1 MKSKWIAC
9 LMVAMLL
16 VTAPAA
22 AKNKGTQTILNNW
35 GSVTVPQN
43 IYMEAGT
50 QPTLAAQEADNDMA
64 AYIAEVLP
72 ANTPRTYQ
80 IVKMDQGV
88 FQYAYMLHYTLSA
101 AEVRSLIGTDG
112 MSVTAAND
120 ALRQRL
126 PRGFYLVDA
135 LTEHRSNGTVF
146 YTGAVERNLFIN
158 GNGFI
163 ERMYIL
169 AWQHGTY
176 TEAALIIGRNEGSDD
191 LLPDVLNMLM
201 QAKVSKR

>member
-9 LMVAMLL
+9 LMAAMLI

-22 AKNKGTQTILNNW
+22 AKNKGTQTILDNW

-126 PRGFYLVDA
+126 PRGFIWLMLLRNIRA
-135 LTEHRSNGTVF
+135 TERFSIRAQWSEISLSTGTGLSNGCIF
-146 YTGAVERNLFIN
+146 LP
-158 GNGFI
+158 
-163 ERMYIL
+163 
-169 AWQHGTY
+169 
-176 TEAALIIGRNEGSDD
+176 GST
-191 LLPDVLNMLM
+191 
-201 QAKVSKR
+201 ARTRKRRSL